1 MTDVGVATAPTTA
14 QAEDVISAIAAMAK
28 ARSMRHVE
36 HLGADTRLVADLG
49 LKGDAAHAFLN
60 QFAETYGVHMGMLR
74 FRRFFEDEGFDPLAP
89 ALIFWLRRIDPGFA
103 ARMRAA
109 EDGEREITIA
119 HLAQV
124 AARKSWF
131 DPDVSARPRPREPE
145 GLPGQIGVGLL
156 TVPPLVLAAVMPA
169 MLVLMVVLAI
179 WSGNWSLIGRN
190 LWLVVF
196 MGALAGLQGWIAAQ
210 SWRSIQRK
218 LATGAA

>member
-1 MTDVGVATAPTTA
+1 MTDVGVAVAPA
-14 QAEDVISAIAAMAK
+14 AARADDVVSEIAAMAK
-28 ARSMRHVE
+28 ARAARGVE
-36 HLGADTRLVADLG
+36 HVGAETRLVADLG

-89 ALIFWLRRIDPGFA
+89 ALIFWLRRIDPQFA

-131 DPDVSARPRPREPE
+131 DPDESARARPRDPKT
-145 GLPGQIGVGLL
+145 LPGQIGMGLL

-196 MGALAGLQGWIAAQ
+196 MGALAGLQGWIATN

-218 LATGAA
+218 LASGAA